1 MLCGVQDKMV
11 TEGVGR
17 MRLTEVKKNGE
28 WALKG
33 VKWKKLCTGKK
44 ITLKVREKLYGA
56 LCKLRDY
63 ENTGLS
69 PEEVERVNDFSE
81 SQVARLMKELQNERE
96 KYRWIPVTERLPEKD
111 RWVQVSVRRHHWIS
125 DFDNNKI
132 SDEEKIYYP
141 EEIYYTLGQYSHRI
155 GCMDVWE
162 LFGLESLD
170 EYPLIIFTNDC
181 RVEDLSYPKIEVIA
195 WKSMPELYKEG
206 ADARN

>member
-1 MLCGVQDKMV
+1 
-11 TEGVGR
+11 

-33 VKWKKLCTGKK
+33 VRWEELCAGKV
-44 ITLKVREKLYGA
+44 ITEDLRQKVYGA

-69 PEEVERVNDFSE
+69 PEEVEQVNDFSE
-81 SQVARLMKELQNERE
+81 SQAMRLMKKLQREQE
-96 KYRWIPVTERLPEKD
+96 KYRWIPVTERLPEEGG
-111 RWVQVSVRRHHWIS
+111 WMQVTVKRHHWIS

-132 SDEEKIYYP
+132 SDKEKIDHP
-141 EEIYYTLGQYSHRI
+141 EEIYYTLGQYKGRI
-155 GCMDVWE
+155 ECMDVWK

-170 EYPLIIFTNDC
+170 EYPLIVFTNDC

-195 WKSMPELYKEG
+195 WMPMPEIYRE
-206 ADARN
+206 DE

>member
-1 MLCGVQDKMV
+1 
-11 TEGVGR
+11 
-17 MRLTEVKKNGE
+17 MRLIEVKKNGE

-96 KYRWIPVTERLPEKD
+96 KYRWIPVTERLPEFGEYVMISFSNFSLPIIGRCD
-111 RWVQVSVRRHHWIS
+111 R
-125 DFDNNKI
+125 
-132 SDEEKIYYP
+132 DEEGIMWFAGD
-141 EEIYYTLGQYSHRI
+141 E
-155 GCMDVWE
+155 
-162 LFGLESLD
+162 LESLVSHNLFVNAWQ
-170 EYPLIIFTNDC
+170 PL
-181 RVEDLSYPKIEVIA
+181 
-195 WKSMPELYKEG
+195 PEPYKE
-206 ADARN
+206 DE

>member
-1 MLCGVQDKMV
+1 
-11 TEGVGR
+11 

-96 KYRWIPVTERLPEKD
+96 KHRWIPVGERLPEFGEYVMISFSNFSLPIIGKCD
-111 RWVQVSVRRHHWIS
+111 R
-125 DFDNNKI
+125 
-132 SDEEKIYYP
+132 DEEGIMWFAGN
-141 EEIYYTLGQYSHRI
+141 E
-155 GCMDVWE
+155 
-162 LFGLESLD
+162 LESLVSHNLFVNAWQ
-170 EYPLIIFTNDC
+170 PLPEPYE
-181 RVEDLSYPKIEVIA
+181 ED
-195 WKSMPELYKEG
+195 